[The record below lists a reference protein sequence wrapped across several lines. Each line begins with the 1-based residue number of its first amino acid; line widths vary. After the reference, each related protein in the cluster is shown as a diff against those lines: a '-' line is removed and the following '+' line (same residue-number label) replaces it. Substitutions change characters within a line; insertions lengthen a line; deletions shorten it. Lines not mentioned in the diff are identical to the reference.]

1 MTLKEKIKAKKFAK
15 QTLTIKQYV
24 NDWYTKINCLPVGQR
39 LPVAIGPEKREGII
53 RSILLGIDI
62 GQITLVENSD
72 DIYNYESVDG
82 GHRKRYIWDYIQNK
96 FSVDGKY
103 FNQLDQEKQK
113 AFLNYEIVFSIY
125 EPLDVYTK
133 GYIFR
138 ALNETTKVEHQEM
151 LNSYGNIP
159 IANFIRELVRSVSG
173 VNNTTHELF
182 ECSLIKNK
190 EQKFKYLEFN
200 NLRLK
205 TEELVARIVY
215 RYYADQDNLLGS
227 SSDDDL
233 ENMYEDETIDLTAVS
248 FEKKVKEHLNFLLR
262 CANAKKQLEQK
273 GLTQQDFKMLSFV
286 YYHMLDNY
294 GKFRIDDYIP
304 FIKAYRKAMS
314 ILQEKD
320 GKYANVKVDV
330 DFDNSAR
337 LVPEAF
343 AKYLGA
349 PHHEKKIKQT
359 VIWLLQ
365 EFDIREYVIIQ
376 DSKRAYTLKEKLDQL
391 AVQDYKCKITGNDL
405 KYEDAEA
412 AHIISHHNGGMSTKD
427 NMVMIEREHNRA
439 MGTMN
444 LEDYRKILDNQA

>member
-182 ECSLIKNK
+182 ECSLIKNNAVAY
-190 EQKFKYLEFN
+190 EA
-200 NLRLK
+200 NLDLPK
-205 TEELVARIVY
+205 G
-215 RYYADQDNLLGS
+215 NLLSKRFILNISLWKTVYSDFS
-227 SSDDDL
+227 SG
-233 ENMYEDETIDLTAVS
+233 V
-248 FEKKVKEHLNFLLR
+248 FGF
-262 CANAKKQLEQK
+262 
-273 GLTQQDFKMLSFV
+273 FKTLPLSSI
-286 YYHMLDNY
+286 M
-294 GKFRIDDYIP
+294 P
-304 FIKAYRKAMS
+304 FSYAPIFFQSVVS
-314 ILQEKD
+314 ILR
-320 GKYANVKVDV
+320 N
-330 DFDNSAR
+330 
-337 LVPEAF
+337 
-343 AKYLGA
+343 
-349 PHHEKKIKQT
+349 
-359 VIWLLQ
+359 
-365 EFDIREYVIIQ
+365 
-376 DSKRAYTLKEKLDQL
+376 LK
-391 AVQDYKCKITGNDL
+391 A
-405 KYEDAEA
+405 
-412 AHIISHHNGGMSTKD
+412 
-427 NMVMIEREHNRA
+427 
-439 MGTMN
+439 
-444 LEDYRKILDNQA
+444 